1 MKKIVIFFPF
11 LLLVASCANNHGS
24 TASPDEAD
32 ADVSVLTKSIVAND
46 IVIDFAGWKSIL
58 EEGISAKT
66 SQEDIAMA
74 KAAVYRFFQH
84 VKLVDGIYV
93 CDITSASE
101 IGLSPDIFD
110 DLIKNLEEINQVIRY
125 NKEKGLPIEVP
136 DVTEEYLNSLLQ

>member
-1 MKKIVIFFPF
+1 MKKIVLFFSF
-11 LLLVASCANNHGS
+11 LLLVVSCSNKHGS
-24 TASPDEAD
+24 TASPDETD
-32 ADVSVLTKSIVAND
+32 VDVSVLTKSIVADD

-101 IGLSPDIFD
+101 IDLSPDIFD
-110 DLIKNLEEINQVIRY
+110 DLINNLEDINQVIRY

-136 DVTEEYLNSLLQ
+136 EVTEEYLNSLLQ